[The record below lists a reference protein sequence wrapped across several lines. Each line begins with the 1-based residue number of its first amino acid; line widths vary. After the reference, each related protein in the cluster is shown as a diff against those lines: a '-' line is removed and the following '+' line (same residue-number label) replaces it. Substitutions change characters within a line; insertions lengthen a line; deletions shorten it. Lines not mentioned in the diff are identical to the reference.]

1 MKENSTRD
9 GADSLRPIFIVDDD
23 PLIADCLKLA
33 ALQGLK
39 KIFAYQDSNH
49 FTNQKPALL
58 AHQSSAPAPHQD
70 LTPFTKQNSTH
81 FTSEKPAPFSYQSS
95 PSSTAQPGQEP
106 TRATSPDELQS
117 SKTSLQPTA
126 PQQLDIASSTQL
138 PEIKIFADAVA
149 ASMATETQVPA
160 LILLDVLLTGPNGF
174 TLLNELASYPET
186 MNIPIVLASSLDL
199 SKFPLAHYNIVR
211 ILSKETMLPT
221 DIADV
226 VEKYY
231 A

>member
-39 KIFAYQDSNH
+39 KIFAYQDS
-49 FTNQKPALL
+49 
-58 AHQSSAPAPHQD
+58 
-70 LTPFTKQNSTH
+70 TH
-81 FTSEKPAPFSYQSS
+81 FASEKPAPFTYQSS

-126 PQQLDIASSTQL
+126 PQQLDIASSTRL

-186 MNIPIVLASSLDL
+186 MNIPIVLVSSLDL